1 MLNASNPSA
10 DTGITP
16 ARRTTMLAVLMM
28 IYTVNFVDRTILA
41 TLGQA
46 IKLDLLITDA
56 QLGLLQGLAFAAFY
70 TTLGIPLARLSER
83 VNRVS
88 LIAICLAVWS
98 GMTALCGAA
107 QNFVQL
113 FLCRIG
119 VGIGEAGCS
128 PPAHSLISDMYAPR
142 KRATA
147 LAIYSFGIPLGT
159 MVGAVSGGWLVEHF
173 NWRVALVVVG
183 LPGIALALVFRL
195 LAREPVRGAMDA
207 AATTVATEAPPS
219 IRETIAHLFGNR
231 AFLHITIGAT
241 LVGFVGYGTGT
252 FAYAYFIR
260 MFHMGYAELGLVY
273 GLVGGLSA
281 GLGTL
286 LGGWMSDWAGKRRRS
301 WYALLPAIGLL
312 IAAPTYI
319 VAFTRGE
326 WITAMWWMLL
336 PGLFHYAYIGP
347 TLGVMHN
354 LALPRMRATATAL
367 FFVVVNLVGL
377 GIGPYATGA
386 LIDYAANRR
395 FSASGLGDFATQCPG
410 GVAAPGAA
418 DSLQSA
424 CTGAMAQG
432 TQDGIVI
439 MLLVF
444 LWAALHYLIAARHM
458 GWLKRE
464 AVASPAPARQPG

>member
-1 MLNASNPSA
+1 MPSP
-10 DTGITP
+10 TP
-16 ARRTTMLAVLMM
+16 AAAGAISARGRATMLSMLVL
-28 IYTVNFVDRTILA
+28 IYTCNFVDRTILA
-41 TLGQA
+41 TLAQA
-46 IKLDLLITDA
+46 IKLDLVISDA
-56 QLGLLQGLAFAAFY
+56 QIGLLQGLAFAVFY

-83 VNRVS
+83 VNRVT
-88 LIAICLAVWS
+88 LISICLALWS

-107 QNFVQL
+107 QNYAQL

-128 PPAHSLISDMYAPR
+128 PPAHSLISDLYPPR
-142 KRATA
+142 QRATA

-159 MVGAVSGGWLVEHF
+159 MLGAVSGGWLVEHF
-173 NWRVALVVVG
+173 NWRVAMVVVG
-183 LPGIALALVFRL
+183 LPGVVLALVFRL
-195 LAREPVRGAMDA
+195 LAREPVRGAADNA
-207 AATTVATEAPPS
+207 VAVATQAAPS
-219 IRETIAHLFGNR
+219 IGETIRHVFGNR

-260 MFHMGYAELGLVY
+260 MFKVGYAELGLFF
-273 GLVGGLSA
+273 GLVAGLSA

-286 LGGWMSDWAGKRRRS
+286 LGGWMSDWAGRRRRS
-301 WYALLPAIGLL
+301 WYALLPAIGLV
-312 IAAPTYI
+312 IATPTYI
-319 VAFTRGE
+319 YAFTRGD
-326 WITAMWWMLL
+326 WITAVWWMLL

-386 LIDYAANRR
+386 LIDFSAARR
-395 FSASGLGDFATQCPG
+395 FAQAGHGSFAILCPG
-410 GVAAPGAA
+410 GVGAPDAAE
-418 DSLQSA
+418 SLRSA
-424 CTGAMAQG
+424 CAGALAQG
-432 TQDGIVI
+432 TQDGIVL

-444 LWAALHYLIAARHM
+444 LWAAVHYLIATRHM
-458 GWLKRE
+458 AAR
-464 AVASPAPARQPG
+464 PA

>member
-1 MLNASNPSA
+1 MSEPTPTTTAPVPHRRALMLS
-10 DTGITP
+10 
-16 ARRTTMLAVLMM
+16 MLVL
-28 IYTVNFVDRTILA
+28 IYTCNFVDRTILA

-46 IKLDLLITDA
+46 IKLDLLISDA

-88 LIAICLAVWS
+88 LISICLILWS
-98 GMTALCGAA
+98 AMTALCGAA
-107 QNFVQL
+107 QNYWQL
-113 FLCRIG
+113 FLCRVG

-128 PPAHSLISDMYAPR
+128 PPAHSLISDLYEPR

-147 LAIYSFGIPLGT
+147 LAVYSFGIPLGT
-159 MVGAVSGGWLVEHF
+159 MVGAVMGGWLVEHF
-173 NWRVALVVVG
+173 SWRVAMVVVG
-183 LPGIALALVFRL
+183 LPGVALALVFRM
-195 LAREPVRGAMDA
+195 LAREPVRGAADERIVEA
-207 AATTVATEAPPS
+207 EAPPS
-219 IRETIAHLFGNR
+219 IRETARHLFGHR

-260 MFHMGYAELGLVY
+260 MFELRYAELGLVY

-286 LGGWMSDWAGKRRRS
+286 LGGWMSDWAGKRRVS

-312 IAAPTYI
+312 VATPTYI
-319 VAFTRGE
+319 LAFTQAD
-326 WITAMWWMLL
+326 WKMAMAWMLL

-347 TLGVMHN
+347 TLGTMHN

-377 GIGPYATGA
+377 GLGPYATGA
-386 LIDYAANRR
+386 LIDWAAARR
-395 FSASGLGDFATQCPG
+395 FAGTGLGEFATQCVG
-410 GVAAPGAA
+410 GVGAA
-418 DSLQSA
+418 HAEAALKSA
-424 CTGAMAQG
+424 CKAATAQG
-432 TQDGIVI
+432 TQDGIVL

-444 LWAALHYLIAARHM
+444 LWAAAHYLIAARHM
-458 GWLKRE
+458 GWLKRAE
-464 AVASPAPARQPG
+464 PVAAPVAS